1 MRRLMYELFAKH
13 KRGRTVARLISAK
26 GFRTRA
32 GNVWSDTSVV
42 RLLLDPSAKGQYRM
56 NYTKSS
62 GKNGWWIAKPEH
74 EWVICPV
81 EPIVSPELWQQCH
94 DLLEARKTR
103 NERPTK
109 KAVHPFTGYAFCGCG
124 RKLYVPSNSPKYTCF
139 GSRTKMPVVD
149 LEELFREELKGYFLN
164 PKEMSD
170 FLNRTDSAVAEK
182 TKLLETLRRE
192 QQTLKQEMDATFEL
206 YHAQGLSIDQFKQR
220 YKPLDVRKL
229 QLEAEVPRVEAELA
243 VLKIDGYSAETIKAD
258 ALQLYTNWPTMT
270 PEQKR
275 EIVEMLVKRIVISGE
290 DIAITLCYHPSSKKL
305 TEEQHMLK
313 AVSTSP
319 RSAAKSNGWPHAN
332 GGRSESQSRQR
343 GRWLLREGAPGPDAQ
358 S

>member
-1 MRRLMYELFAKH
+1 
-13 KRGRTVARLISAK
+13 
-26 GFRTRA
+26 
-32 GNVWSDTSVV
+32 
-42 RLLLDPSAKGQYRM
+42 
-56 NYTKSS
+56 
-62 GKNGWWIAKPEH
+62 
-74 EWVICPV
+74 
-81 EPIVSPELWQQCH
+81 
-94 DLLEARKTR
+94 
-103 NERPTK
+103 
-109 KAVHPFTGYAFCGCG
+109 
-124 RKLYVPSNSPKYTCF
+124 
-139 GSRTKMPVVD
+139 MPVVD

-182 TKLLETLRRE
+182 AKLLETLRRE

-313 AVSTSP
+313 AASTSP

-332 GGRSESQSRQR
+332 GGRSESQSR
-343 GRWLLREGAPGPDAQ
+343 
-358 S
+358 